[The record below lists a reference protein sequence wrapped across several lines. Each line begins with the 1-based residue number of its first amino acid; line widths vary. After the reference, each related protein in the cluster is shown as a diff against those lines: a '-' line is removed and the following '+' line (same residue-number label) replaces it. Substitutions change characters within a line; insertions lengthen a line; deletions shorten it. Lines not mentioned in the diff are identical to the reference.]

1 MLLQVFPLLALSVVV
16 YNIIVLV
23 TGDVEAVLFLQ
34 RGIEITLFSGEA
46 WKFTIGDLL
55 IVVSLVLLFVEILKS
70 TVTTANSIANH
81 ALSMLVVIVAL
92 IEFLMFKGFGT
103 SPFFLVVCMCI
114 IDVIAGFSITIVAS
128 KRDLGVA
135 PPVVG

>member
-1 MLLQVFPLLALSVVV
+1 
-16 YNIIVLV
+16 
-23 TGDVEAVLFLQ
+23 
-34 RGIEITLFSGEA
+34 
-46 WKFTIGDLL
+46 
-55 IVVSLVLLFVEILKS
+55 
-70 TVTTANSIANH
+70 
-81 ALSMLVVIVAL
+81 MLVVIVAL

-103 SPFFLVVCMCI
+103 STFFIIMCMGL

>member
-1 MLLQVFPLLALSVVV
+1 MLIQVFPLLALSVVV

-103 SPFFLVVCMCI
+103 STFFIIMCMGL